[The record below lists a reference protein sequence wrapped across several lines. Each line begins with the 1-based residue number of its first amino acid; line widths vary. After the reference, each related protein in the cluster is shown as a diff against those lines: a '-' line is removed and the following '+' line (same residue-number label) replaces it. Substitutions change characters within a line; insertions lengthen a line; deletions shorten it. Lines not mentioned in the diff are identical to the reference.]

1 MAKQWLRRC
10 CVGAMIAAVTASA
23 LPMQAFAEAGGVAY
37 DAGAVAASVNGNIA
51 TIGNGAIE
59 RTFSIAEGGQ
69 VKTAKIDNKRAG
81 TTLTPGEGSEEFI
94 IKRTKKDGR
103 VQQPID
109 QTGWT
114 AEADSE
120 EPTGEDNGNSGHAR
134 HMIDNNPGTYWHS
147 QYKDKNGVQLGDKAA
162 AYPHFMTISLGEPTS
177 FKSFSYDPRDAGSN
191 GNIKGYKLFVS
202 TQETRPDIPA
212 EGASV
217 PASDA
222 EEAVSGDDGATEN
235 TADPLDGASSDSA
248 EAVVAGNGYDGW
260 TEVASGEFDY
270 SKNANGPIHVNIDDK
285 SQKSCE
291 NVRHVMLV
299 ATSSVN
305 GQKFAAC
312 EEFDLYAEPWV
323 EAQGDNP
330 MLLKSSQLELD
341 GEPVVADTNAT
352 INKQQKTGKKL
363 SFKFKPVVFNGA
375 EYAITENYVMYN
387 GDHYMRKFLEIS
399 VPEEDALDAEI
410 DYIDLESIDM
420 KNAKSTWTIPTDQGG
435 VVRMSVERAVLG
447 QPFYADGMFFGCE
460 FPATDTQ
467 IVTEDGHTVGRPRYY
482 TGKTMDRLV
491 EDKQAVRADDGTI
504 RYNTWQTVAGA
515 ARGTDMG
522 VVQAD
527 FFDYIDDIS
536 VPSEF
541 RIQYNSWFD
550 NMQNIT
556 DENILKSYIE
566 IDRELNNAELRPL
579 DSWVVDDGWQN
590 IDAGNM
596 DGVWTFNGKFPN
608 QFGPSSQLARDFG
621 SDFGVWIGPRGG
633 YPSAGAMADALVKQ
647 GKGVK
652 AGDSIDVADR
662 TYLEEYAKTV
672 CDYQDRFHVNYWKW
686 DGFADDSQYNH
697 YQQDKNAKDG
707 EPGRSTNGP
716 TAGHMIG
723 GKNRMYHVSDMWE
736 AWIDLFEVV
745 RANGEKNHIDN
756 LWISLTTYTHP
767 SPWFLQWAN
776 SLWLQCVPDQAG
788 AGISS
793 SDRSDSQMDR
803 QLDARD
809 AAYYDFIKENQFQF
823 PLAHL
828 YNHDPVYGREGTGM
842 TSTTATAEQFQ
853 NYLYSLA
860 GRGTSFWELYFSD
873 SILDEEKYEVASE
886 FLTWAEANFDMLG
899 NAKMF
904 GSSPASGIK
913 LDTNVSVGN
922 TVEQYANGTF
932 GTYGYA
938 GFNGDQGILTVRN
951 ADWKAAKEL
960 KFTFDDATL
969 GVAGKAGDEF
979 DYVVE
984 RHYTKNGAKSSVSET
999 GKFTYGKEV
1008 SLTLQPEESLTIRV
1022 TKKDA
1027 GDKKGPSIETVR
1039 HNGVTEDGKTE
1050 LVVRMDEKVKG
1061 DAAFVVNGEK
1071 VAADKVKRSAD
1082 DVTYRIALDKAPSQ
1096 GDKLDVQVSGITDM
1110 AANKLTGDAS
1120 SVDFREGNVVASRCP
1135 SRLTAY
1141 TKKLAPKAE
1150 SLVSKT
1156 GISVFSQV
1164 NTKGH
1169 GPLVKQE
1176 GAYELGV
1183 DESGKAY
1190 FDLNGVRVTS
1200 RSLVNDG
1207 AKHTV
1212 AGTRENNGILKIYV
1226 DGALDGSKYDVKNVH
1241 HETPAGDVTFAGG
1254 SFSKDTDEAS
1264 AKIYDRALGYNEIKA
1279 EHEKVIPDTSVKN
1292 LSKGKPVNAAWT
1304 KDGSDAECN
1313 KKDRPVTM
1321 AVDGNKGTTD
1331 NFGEFGSND
1340 KADSSYLQVDLGAVY
1355 ELTDVNLWRYW
1366 NGGNREY
1373 KNTVIVASEDKAFD
1387 KDNDTVIFNAD
1398 KEDKHGF
1405 GVGAGE
1411 SYKESKD
1418 GKKFPV
1424 TPGTRARYVRVY
1436 MCGNTDMDKGKPT
1449 SGNTNHIVELEVMGR
1464 NLPVNP
1470 DAQIDTSALYQRIDD
1485 IRAKIESGKWTPES
1499 VQKVMDKL
1507 EAAELVADCPK
1518 DEAQV
1523 AKAIEDL
1530 NGAEDLLKK
1539 AVTVTFAYK
1548 GDVPADAVAPAAVD
1562 VEQGSALGD
1571 KLPAPIAEGYVFA
1584 GWFVDEACTS
1594 GNEFTS
1600 KTKVGADMTV
1610 FGKWVKDDGTVPPAP
1625 GPENPGPE
1633 QPEPEQ
1639 PGDPKPEQP
1648 GDHGPAAKPNKP
1660 GKPATGLPQTGDSS
1674 MLPIAACG
1682 VAGVVLMAF
1691 ALVIRKRRK
1700 A

>member
-1 MAKQWLRRC
+1 MAQTLLRGRHDR
-10 CVGAMIAAVTASA
+10 GGDRIIAAYTGVRRG
-23 LPMQAFAEAGGVAY
+23 GGVSY
-37 DAGAVAASVNGNIA
+37 TGGDVSYSQSGDSV
-51 TIGNGAIE
+51 TIGNDAIS
-59 RTFSIAEGGQ
+59 RTFSVSGKKL
-69 VKTAKIDNKRAG
+69 KTTEIHNKRAN
-81 TTLTPGEGSEEFI
+81 TTLSLADSGSEEFI
-94 IKRTKKDGR
+94 IKRTKKDST
-103 VQQPID
+103 VEPAQQPLGQD
-109 QTGWT
+109 GWT
-114 AEADSE
+114 AEADTE
-120 EPTGEDNGNSGHAR
+120 EPKGEDKGNNGHAN
-134 HMIDNNPGTYWHS
+134 HAIDDNPSTYWHS
-147 QYKDKNGVQLGDKAA
+147 QYKDANGTMLPEDKKAD
-162 AYPHFMTISLGEPTS
+162 YPHYLTVSLKEPTT
-177 FKSFSYDPRDAGSN
+177 FKSFSHDPRAENAN
-191 GNIKGYKLFVS
+191 GRIKGYELYVS
-202 TQETRPDIPA
+202 TQEGRPAIPGKQA
-212 EGASV
+212 N
-217 PASDA
+217 PADSSAREVLSKDG
-222 EEAVSGDDGATEN
+222 EAPERSAAAG
-235 TADPLDGASSDSA
+235 SSY
-248 EAVVAGNGYDGW
+248 EGW
-260 TEVASGEFDY
+260 TQVAKGDFKYGENPAD
-270 SKNANGPIHVNIDDK
+270 PIHVNIDDSK
-285 SQKSCE
+285 YGDCE
-291 NVRHVMLV
+291 DVRHVMLV
-299 ATSSVN
+299 ATSPMVEN
-305 GQKFAAC
+305 QKFATC
-312 EEFDLYAEPWV
+312 EEFDLYAEPWT
-323 EAQGDNP
+323 EPKPHQEPP

-375 EYAITENYVMYN
+375 TYTITENYVMYN

-515 ARGTDMG
+515 ARSADMG

-608 QFGPSSQLARDFG
+608 QFGPSSQLARDFD

-652 AGDSIDVADR
+652 AGGSIDVADR

-672 CDYQDRFHVNYWKW
+672 CDYQNRFHVNYWKW
-686 DGFADDSQYNH
+686 DGFADDEQYNH
-697 YQQDKNAKDG
+697 YQRDKNAKDG

-886 FLTWAEANFDMLG
+886 FLAWAEANFDKLG

-913 LDTNVSVGN
+913 LDTGVDTSGN

-960 KFTFDDATL
+960 KFNFDDATL
-969 GVAGKAGDEF
+969 GVVGKGGDEF

-984 RHYTKNGAKSSVSET
+984 RHYTKNGAKSSVPET
-999 GKFTYGKEV
+999 GKFTYGKDV

-1022 TKKDA
+1022 TKKGE

-1061 DAAFVVNGEK
+1061 AAKFTVNGKEI
-1071 VAADKVKRSAD
+1071 AADKVKRSAD
-1082 DVTYRIALDKAPSQ
+1082 DVTYRIALDKAPEQ
-1096 GDKLDVQVSGITDM
+1096 GEKLDVQVSDITDM
-1110 AANKLTGDAS
+1110 AGNKLTGDVS
-1120 SVDFREGNVVASRCP
+1120 SVDFHKGGVVASRCP

-1150 SLVSKT
+1150 SLIAKT

-1183 DESGKAY
+1183 NENGKAY
-1190 FDLNGVRVTS
+1190 FDFNGLRVTS

-1212 AGTRENNGILKIYV
+1212 AATRENNGILKIYV

-1241 HETPAGDVTFAGG
+1241 HETPAGDILFAGG
-1254 SFSKDTDEAS
+1254 AFDKANDEAS
-1264 AKIYDRALGYNEIKA
+1264 AAVYDRALGYNEIKA
-1279 EHEKVIPDTSVKN
+1279 MHDKVIPDTSVKN

-1436 MCGNTDMDKGKPT
+1436 MCGNIDMDKGKPT
-1449 SGNTNHIVELEVMGR
+1449 RGNTNHIVELEVMGR

-1470 DAQIDTSALYQRIDD
+1470 DAQIDTSALYQRIDEV
-1485 IRAKIESGKWTPES
+1485 RVAVESGKWTPES

-1530 NGAEDLLKK
+1530 KGVEDLLKK

-1548 GDVPADAVAPAAVD
+1548 GDVPADATAPAAVD
-1562 VEQGSALGD
+1562 VEQGTALGD
-1571 KLPAPIAEGYVFA
+1571 KLPAPTAEGYVFT
-1584 GWFVDEACTS
+1584 GWFADEACTS

-1625 GPENPGPE
+1625 GPER
-1633 QPEPEQ
+1633 
-1639 PGDPKPEQP
+1639 PKPEQP
-1648 GDHGPAAKPNKP
+1648 GKPKPNKP
-1660 GKPATGLPQTGDSS
+1660 GKPGSGLPQTGDDS

-1682 VAGVVLMAF
+1682 VAGAALMAT
-1691 ALVIRKRRK
+1691 ALVIRKRRN
-1700 A
+1700 AR